1 LLPFSKR
8 NQLIISSIAL
18 FTWVV
23 SMSIYQWPEFCNG
36 CFGGVEMCA
45 REGSGDPWRTGTW
58 ILWHCKSVSQFIFLL
73 MNHHT
78 TKTIWAQSQWN
89 RCACVPGLLLHLN
102 YWLQIAS
109 GPATRIKAIGQST
122 MSLCPSL
129 CLSVCL
135 YLHLFMALSQSFSR
149 TVVVYMDNQ
158 SICTC
163 MQT

>member
-1 LLPFSKR
+1 MLPFSKR
-8 NQLIISSIAL
+8 NQLIISRIAL

-36 CFGGVEMCA
+36 CFGGVETCA

-78 TKTIWAQSQWN
+78 TKHYEQSASEIAVHACLACFCIWIIGSRLRLDQLPESK
-89 RCACVPGLLLHLN
+89 LLAN
-102 YWLQIAS
+102 LQ
-109 GPATRIKAIGQST
+109 